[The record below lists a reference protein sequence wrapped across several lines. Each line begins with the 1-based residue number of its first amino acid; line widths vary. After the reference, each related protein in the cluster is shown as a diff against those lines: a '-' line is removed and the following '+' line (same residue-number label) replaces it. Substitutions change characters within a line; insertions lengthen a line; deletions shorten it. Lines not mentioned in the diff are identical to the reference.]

1 MNIKQKSLV
10 SNGISATVQMFSP
23 ADCLAIVDWVIK
35 GWEPRPGL
43 VHTHQEASRTSL
55 RRCTEYP
62 IDPHAFILSDGST
75 VAQKVYEAFNLG
87 NIWGLEYLEVPSIRV
102 MAYEAGDGYGKHT
115 DWSNGSARERKLSM
129 TCQLTAENVY
139 TGGDV
144 VLYAG
149 PEPFTISRSQGA
161 ATVWPSWTLHEVL
174 PLERGVRY
182 SLTAWAHGEEF
193 R

>member
-1 MNIKQKSLV
+1 MSNKQKSPE

-23 ADCLAIVDWVIK
+23 ADCLSIVDWVIK
-35 GWEPRPGL
+35 GWEPHPGL
-43 VHTHQEASRTSL
+43 VHARQEASRAYL
-55 RRCTEYP
+55 RRCAEYA
-62 IDPHAFILSDGST
+62 IDPHGLTLSDGST
-75 VAQKVYEAFNLG
+75 VAQRVYEVFSLG

-129 TCQLTAENVY
+129 TCQLSAGSIY

-149 PEPFTISRSQGA
+149 PEPFAISRSQGA

-174 PLERGVRY
+174 PLESGVRY
-182 SLTAWAHGEEF
+182 SLTAWTHGIPY

>member
-102 MAYEAGDGYGKHT
+102 LAYEAGDGAT
-115 DWSNGSARERKLSM
+115 ENSRGSEISLR
-129 TCQLTAENVY
+129 TALN
-139 TGGDV
+139 
-144 VLYAG
+144 
-149 PEPFTISRSQGA
+149 S
-161 ATVWPSWTLHEVL
+161 SWVAE
-174 PLERGVRY
+174 
-182 SLTAWAHGEEF
+182 
-193 R
+193 